1 MKCLICG
8 RLSLPGAKLCLD
20 CKAARKRAFDAT
32 VTQPLLAA
40 AGVAGAT
47 RGRPSA
53 PRLLKPS
60 QSGPDAARRAAK
72 LALAAQAKSKIADAV
87 AAEASPRRA
96 GRWPIVI
103 GAVCLVVAVAGY
115 FGHWFG
121 GTKSDTFAVV
131 PERPAVESPTAPSI
145 APASTPGAI
154 ASPSAA
160 ATPVPAGSAAAI
172 VEPPIPA
179 TKGDAPKRPRRTE
192 KAPVAPPPPEPAP
205 PPPVVVAAPAPPPPV
220 VREAP
225 RVDPFQAMND
235 AIARCPRDDISGRAS
250 CEQRLRAQYCEGHWG
265 QVPQCAS
272 IPYVDHGQ

>member
-40 AGVAGAT
+40 ARRSTA
-47 RGRPSA
+47 A

-60 QSGPDAARRAAK
+60 QSIPDAARRAAK
-72 LALAAQAKSKIADAV
+72 IALAAQAQSKIANET
-87 AAEASPRRA
+87 AEPAPRRA
-96 GRWPIVI
+96 GRLPIIV
-103 GAVCLVVAVAGY
+103 GGMCLVLVVVGY

-121 GTKSDTFAVV
+121 GSKSDPFAAV
-131 PERPAVESPTAPSI
+131 PERPAAESPALPAI
-145 APASTPGAI
+145 VRASTPSTLPAPAG
-154 ASPSAA
+154 AA
-160 ATPVPAGSAAAI
+160 AVVPTASEAAT
-172 VEPPIPA
+172 VEQQTPA
-179 TKGDAPKRPRRTE
+179 TKADAAKRPNLRSRPE
-192 KAPVAPPPPEPAP
+192 KAPVTLPPPEPP
-205 PPPVVVAAPAPPPPV
+205 PPPQAVAVAPAPPPPV
-220 VREAP
+220 IREAP
-225 RVDPFQAMND
+225 RVDPFQLMSD